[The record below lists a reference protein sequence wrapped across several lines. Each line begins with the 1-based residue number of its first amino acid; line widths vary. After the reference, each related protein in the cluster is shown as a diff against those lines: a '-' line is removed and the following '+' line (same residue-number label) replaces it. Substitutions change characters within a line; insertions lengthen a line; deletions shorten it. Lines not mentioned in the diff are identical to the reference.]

1 MIRSGLKC
9 HVASFASAVLLSAC
23 ATLAS
28 AEAQNG
34 PRGGDDTILVEFSG
48 KEFYGDASSMPKMS
62 YSSMVKR
69 VASNLI
75 GIDLEST
82 TSFGQNKK
90 TSIIKSFKDIT
101 ERSQYRVD
109 VDNDEIELKFSLN
122 L

>member
-1 MIRSGLKC
+1 MIRSGLKR
-9 HVASFASAVLLSAC
+9 HVVSLASVVLLSVC
-23 ATLAS
+23 STLAS
-28 AEAQNG
+28 AEALSG
-34 PRGGDDTILVEFSG
+34 PRGGDDTILVEF
-48 KEFYGDASSMPKMS
+48 YGNGNSIPKMS

-69 VASNLI
+69 VASDLI
-75 GIDLEST
+75 GVDLEAT

>member
-1 MIRSGLKC
+1 MIRSGLKR
-9 HVASFASAVLLSAC
+9 HATSLASAVLLSAC

-28 AEAQNG
+28 AEAQDG
-34 PRGGDDTILVEFSG
+34 PRGGDDTILV
-48 KEFYGDASSMPKMS
+48 EFYGDASSMPKMS

-75 GIDLEST
+75 GIDLEAT

>member
-1 MIRSGLKC
+1 MIRCGLKHHAILIASGL
-9 HVASFASAVLLSAC
+9 LLSAS
-23 ATLAS
+23 AALAS
-28 AEAQNG
+28 AEGQEG
-34 PRGGDDTILVEFSG
+34 PRGGDETILVEF
-48 KEFYGDASSMPKMS
+48 YGDANSMPKMS

-75 GIDLEST
+75 GIDLEAT

-90 TSIIKSFKDIT
+90 NSIIKSFKDIS

-109 VDNDEIELKFSLN
+109 VDDDEIELKFSLN